1 MRTHRMETLACKW
14 DGRRNLRCSPDGTL
28 SYRSALSEVA
38 ELDGAFSVTRRIRYS
53 STEHF
58 MGDGH
63 QRCTVSLIIALRKRI
78 RRETLNFT
86 SLVATGFVGKP
97 LVAWESHPVFRIDSQ
112 SVSDSVDVVEVADH
126 LRGDCDLVVVE
137 ALRAQIV
144 DIGFLYRPGAE
155 SQFDGEVAKLSIR
168 LG

>member
-1 MRTHRMETLACKW
+1 L
-14 DGRRNLRCSPDGTL
+14 
-28 SYRSALSEVA
+28 
-38 ELDGAFSVTRRIRYS
+38 YS
-53 STEHF
+53 SIDHRIAE
-58 MGDGH
+58 
-63 QRCTVSLIIALRKRI
+63 TVRRK
-78 RRETLNFT
+78 TSNFT
-86 SLVATGFVGKP
+86 SLVAAGFVSEP

-126 LRGDCDLVVVE
+126 LCGDGDLVVVE

>member
-1 MRTHRMETLACKW
+1 L
-14 DGRRNLRCSPDGTL
+14 
-28 SYRSALSEVA
+28 
-38 ELDGAFSVTRRIRYS
+38 YS
-53 STEHF
+53 SIDHRIAE
-58 MGDGH
+58 
-63 QRCTVSLIIALRKRI
+63 TVRRK
-78 RRETLNFT
+78 TSNFT
-86 SLVATGFVGKP
+86 SLVAAGFVSKP

-126 LRGDCDLVVVE
+126 LCGDGDLVVVE